1 MLTISAGNAAAETP
15 SYPPVRGRLVTE
27 TSLEEETQGEERI
40 WPPPHRGIRGGL
52 VVFIPRLR

>member
-40 WPPPHRGIRGGL
+40 QPPPHRGIRGGL
-52 VVFIPRLR
+52 A